1 LIELSAD
8 RTLQL
13 EFSSEEFDTFWLV
26 RRNEYPELVTETL
39 KILIPFATLYLCKI
53 GFSSRAAMK
62 TKQRNGLSLENDLFY
77 VSVIWNDAV
86 KYLINYVHF
95 L

>member
-62 TKQRNGLSLENDLFY
+62 TK
-77 VSVIWNDAV
+77 
-86 KYLINYVHF
+86 
-95 L
+95 